1 MMEKSLYRPEN
12 EHDACGIGFVAHIHG
27 QRSHDIVERGLQIL
41 INLTHRGAESA
52 DNKTGDGAGILTQIP
67 HDLYVEEGIPLPSPA
82 SYGTGLLFL
91 PRNEEE
97 AEACKEIMNE
107 VIGQEGLELITWR
120 KVPVNNAGLGEIA
133 LSSEPHVMQVFIRG
147 RYEEDEL
154 ERRLYLVRKQTEN
167 RIRSSELQEKDVFYV
182 NSLSTRTII
191 YKGLFTPDQLGSYY
205 PDLRHP
211 AYRSAI
217 SLVHSRFSTN
227 TFPSWDLAQPF
238 RYIAHNGEINT
249 IRGNRLWMHAR
260 EALMRSELFRDD
272 LSKLFPVIEP
282 GKSDSASLDN
292 ALEFL
297 IKTGRTIPH
306 ALSMLI
312 PESWNDKNPIPNS
325 LKAFYEYHS
334 TFMEPWD
341 GPAAILFSDGRY
353 VGGTLDRNGLRP
365 SRYLITQDDLIIMG
379 SETGVQ
385 QFAPGEIREKGRL
398 KPGKLLLVDTKL
410 GIIIPND
417 EVKSELA
424 RRHPYANWLKENR
437 LEMEQIE
444 VRERKPSTLGDDLPV
459 YLKSFGYSKEDI
471 EVLIKPM
478 ALQGKEPINS
488 MGNDAPMAV
497 FSNKPQRLFNY
508 FRQLFAQVTNPPIDP
523 IREGLVMALT
533 NYIGSL
539 QKNILE
545 ESPEHCHLIKFKS
558 PIITNTDLG
567 KIKDLR
573 HRMFTHVT
581 LKMVYPVH
589 SGGKGLKKALDRL
602 CKEAEKAVDNHT
614 NFLILSDRDISEKM
628 APVPV
633 LLAVSA
639 IHHHLIR
646 TRKRM
651 QVGLIVETGEARE
664 VTHYAQ
670 LLAYGA
676 SIINPYVAFAV
687 LDHLVKEGEIDM
699 PYSQARKNYIK
710 AIDKGILKIMSKMGI
725 STLRSYFG
733 AQIFEAVGLSED
745 LINEYFSGTPSQIG
759 GIGLE
764 ELARDI
770 LQNHL
775 HTFFPA
781 DMPGLLPHKG
791 IYSYRWEGETHAWNP
806 ESIALLQWAV
816 RTGNYE
822 RFKEFTR
829 IVDTYTLRPVFIRGL
844 LQFKKGKSIPL
855 EEVEPEE
862 AIMKRFVTGAMS
874 YGSISREAHEAL
886 AIAMNRIGGRS
897 NTGEGGEDPDRFVV
911 KDPRKNRRSAIK
923 QVASGR
929 FGVTTDYLINA
940 DEIQIKVAQGAKPGE
955 GGQLPGYKVNR
966 IIARVRHSVPGITLI
981 SPPPHHDIYSIEDLA
996 QLIYDLKSTNPRAF
1010 ISVKLVSEHGVG
1022 TVAAGVSKAH
1032 ADLIVISGTE
1042 GGTGASPVSSIKH
1055 AGAPMEIGLAET
1067 HQTLVK
1073 NNLRSRV
1080 RLQAD
1085 GQLKTG
1091 RDVVIAALLGAEEFG
1106 FATAP
1111 LITLGCVMMRKCHM
1125 NTCPAGIATQDEK
1138 LRKRFRG
1145 APEHVENYFRFL
1157 AREIREYMAELG
1169 FRTFD
1174 EMTGRS
1180 DMLEQR
1186 RDIDHAKARTVDL
1199 SRLLWL
1205 PPDHGHLPLHY
1216 QAGLNSIKENALD
1229 KELIRLSARALQRR
1243 ERVWI
1248 SRDIH
1253 NTDRATGSM
1262 LSGEVVRLHGREGL
1276 PPDTI
1281 ECTFY
1286 GSAGQ
1291 SFGAFLVPGITFRL
1305 EGDANDY
1312 LGKGLSGGRIIV
1324 TPPKGIRYKP
1334 EENIIIGNT
1343 VLYGATSG
1351 HLYVNGVAGE
1361 RFAVRNSGAYAV
1373 VEGVGD
1379 HGCEYMT
1386 GGRVVVLGKTGRNF
1400 AAGMSGGI
1408 AYVLDRDGDFPYY
1421 CNQELVELT
1430 RLQDYDE
1437 VAELQEL
1444 IATHWHLTGS
1454 KLAEKVLANWDG
1466 YFPQFMKVTPLEYK
1480 KVLNEQK
1487 LREIESKLRR
1497 AEYDPDYTE

>member
-1 MMEKSLYRPEN
+1 MEKSLYRPDN
-12 EHDACGIGFVAHIHG
+12 EHDNCGIGFVAHIHG
-27 QRSHDIVERGLQIL
+27 NQSHDIVERGLQIL
-41 INLTHRGAESA
+41 VNLAHRGAESA
-52 DNKTGDGAGILTQIP
+52 DNKTGDGAGIMTQLP
-67 HDLYVEEGIPLPSPA
+67 HDLYRKSGIALPSPG

-91 PRNEEE
+91 PGDKQQ
-97 AEACKEIMNE
+97 AEQCKTWLKEI
-107 VIGQEGLELITWR
+107 IKQEGLTLITFR
-120 KVPVNNAGLGEIA
+120 KVPVNNSELGEIA
-133 LSSEPHVMQVFIRG
+133 LASEPAVEQVFIRG
-147 RYEEDEL
+147 DDEEDEL
-154 ERRLYLVRKQTEN
+154 ERRLYLIRKQIE
-167 RIRSSELQEKDVFYV
+167 RKIRHADLKDKDLFYIP
-182 NSLSTRTII
+182 SLSARTII
-191 YKGLFTPDQLGSYY
+191 YKGLFTPNQLISYY
-205 PDLRHP
+205 PDLQDP
-211 AYRSAI
+211 DFKSAI
-217 SLVHSRFSTN
+217 AVVHSRFSTN

-238 RYIAHNGEINT
+238 RFIAHNGEINT

-260 EALMRSELFRDD
+260 ESLMRSQLFRDD
-272 LSKLFPVIEP
+272 LPKLFPVIEP

-297 IKTGRTIPH
+297 VRTGRSIPH

-365 SRYLITQDDLIIMG
+365 SRYLVTKNDLIIMG

-385 QFAPGEIREKGRL
+385 EFPPEEIREKGRL
-398 KPGKLLLVDTKL
+398 KPGKLLLVDTQL

-417 EVKSELA
+417 EVKATLA
-424 RRHPYANWLKENR
+424 RRYPYGNWLMEGR
-437 LEMEQIE
+437 LEMEQIA
-444 VRERKPSTLGDDLPV
+444 VIHRKPSSLGDKLPV
-459 YLKSFGYSKEDI
+459 YMKSFGYSKEDI

-478 ALQGKEPINS
+478 ALQGKEPIHS

-497 FSNKPQRLFNY
+497 FSDKPQLLFNY

-533 NYIGSL
+533 NYIGSV

-545 ESPEHCHLIKFKS
+545 ESPEHCRLIKFKS

-573 HRMFTHVT
+573 HQLFTHVT
-581 LKMVYPVH
+581 LQMVYPVH
-589 SGGKGLKKALDRL
+589 TGAAGLKNALNEL
-602 CKEAEKAVDNHT
+602 CKNAEAAVDQQT
-614 NFLILSDRDISEKM
+614 NFIILSDRSISEDM
-628 APVPV
+628 APIPS

-639 IHHHLIR
+639 VHHHLIR
-646 TRKRM
+646 QKKRM
-651 QVGLIVETGEARE
+651 QVGLLVETGEARE
-664 VTHYAQ
+664 VTHFAQ
-670 LLAYGA
+670 LLAFGA
-676 SIINPYVAFAV
+676 SIINPYVPFAI
-687 LDHLVKEGEIDM
+687 LDDLVKQGEIEM
-699 PYSQARKNYIK
+699 PYTQARKNYVR

-725 STLRSYFG
+725 STLRSYHG
-733 AQIFEAVGLSED
+733 AQIFEAIGLSETMID
-745 LINEYFSGTPSQIG
+745 NYFSGTPSQIG
-759 GIGLE
+759 GIDLP
-764 ELARDI
+764 ELAREI
-770 LQNHL
+770 MKIHQEIFSPENG
-775 HTFFPA
+775 T
-781 DMPGLLPHKG
+781 GLLPHKG
-791 IYSYRWEGETHAWNP
+791 IYSYRWDGEKHAWNP
-806 ESIALLQWAV
+806 DTIALLQWAV
-816 RTGNYE
+816 RTGNYS
-822 RFKEFTR
+822 RFKTYTATADQHTR
-829 IVDTYTLRPVFIRGL
+829 IPSFIRGL
-844 LQFKKGKSIPL
+844 LDFKENPIPL
-855 EEVEPEE
+855 NEVEPEE
-862 AIMKRFVTGAMS
+862 LIMKRFVTGAMS
-874 YGSISREAHEAL
+874 YGSISKEAHETI

-897 NTGEGGEDPDRFVV
+897 NTGEGGEDPARFVV
-911 KDPRKNRRSAIK
+911 KDPEENRRSAVK

-929 FGVTTDYLINA
+929 FGVTTNYLVNA

-996 QLIYDLKSTNPRAF
+996 QLIYDLKSTNPYAF
-1010 ISVKLVSEHGVG
+1010 ISVKLVSENGVG

-1042 GGTGASPVSSIKH
+1042 GGTGASPVSSIKY
-1055 AGAPMEIGLAET
+1055 AGAPLEIGLAET
-1067 HQTLVK
+1067 HQTLVR
-1073 NNLRSRV
+1073 NNLRGRI

-1125 NTCPAGIATQDEK
+1125 NTCPAGIATQDKK
-1138 LRKRFRG
+1138 LRKRFQG
-1145 APEHVENYFRFL
+1145 KPEHLVNFFRFL
-1157 AREIREYMAELG
+1157 ARETREYMALLG
-1169 FRTFD
+1169 FRTFE
-1174 EMTGRS
+1174 EMVGHS
-1180 DMLEQR
+1180 DRLTQR
-1186 RDIDHAKARTVDL
+1186 KDIQHNKARTINL
-1199 SRLLWL
+1199 ERLLYY
-1205 PPDHGHLPLHY
+1205 PENPEHY
-1216 QAGLNSIKENALD
+1216 LTHYAPGLQKIKENELD
-1229 KELIRLSARALQRR
+1229 KELIKMTARALQRK

-1248 SRDIH
+1248 SRRIH

-1262 LSGEVVRLHGREGL
+1262 LSGEIVRLHGEEGL
-1276 PPDTI
+1276 PADTI

-1291 SFGAFLVPGITFRL
+1291 SFGAFLCAGVTFRL

-1312 LGKGLSGGRIIV
+1312 LGKGLSGGKIV
-1324 TPPKGIRYKP
+1324 ITPPRGITYKP
-1334 EENIIIGNT
+1334 EENIIAGNT
-1343 VLYGATSG
+1343 ILYGATSG
-1351 HLYVNGVAGE
+1351 YLFVNGVAGE
-1361 RFAVRNSGAYAV
+1361 RFAVRNSGVHTV

-1408 AYVLDRDGDFPYY
+1408 AYVLDRDGDFSYF

-1430 RLQDYDE
+1430 HLQNYDE

-1444 IATHWHLTGS
+1444 IAGHWHYTGS
-1454 KLAEKVLANWDG
+1454 KLAEEILSNWDA
-1466 YFPQFMKVTPLEYK
+1466 YFPKFIKVIPLEYK
-1480 KVLNEQK
+1480 KILNEQK
-1487 LREIESKLRR
+1487 LREINMKLKR
-1497 AEYDPDYTE
+1497 AAFDPDFAE

>member
-1 MMEKSLYRPEN
+1 MKENSLYRPEN

-27 QRSHDIVERGLQIL
+27 HRSHDIVERGLQIL

-67 HDLYVEEGIPLPSPA
+67 HDMYLDEGIPLPSPSA
-82 SYGTGLLFL
+82 YGTGLLFL
-91 PRNEEE
+91 PRDGKE
-97 AEACKEIMNE
+97 AEACKKILDETILS
-107 VIGQEGLELITWR
+107 EGLELITYR
-120 KVPVNNAGLGEIA
+120 KVPVNNAGLGDIA
-133 LSSEPHVMQVFIRG
+133 LTSEPHIEQVFIRG
-147 RYEEDEL
+147 NYEEDEL
-154 ERRLYLVRKQTEN
+154 ERRLYLVRKQTEDK
-167 RIRSSELQEKDVFYV
+167 IRALELKEKDVFYV

-191 YKGLFTPDQLGSYY
+191 YKGLFTPDQLVSYY
-205 PDLRHP
+205 PDLRQP
-211 AYRSAI
+211 SYRSAI
-217 SLVHSRFSTN
+217 ALVHSRFSTN

-272 LSKLFPVIEP
+272 LPKLFPVIEP

-297 IKTGRTIPH
+297 VQTGRTIPH

-365 SRYLITQDDLIIMG
+365 SRYLITRDDLIIMG

-385 QFAPGEIREKGRL
+385 QFAPEEIREKRRL

-444 VRERKPSTLGDDLPV
+444 VKERKPSTLGDALPV

-478 ALQGKEPINS
+478 AEQGKEPINS
-488 MGNDAPMAV
+488 MGNDTPMAV
-497 FSNKPQRLFNY
+497 FSGKPQRLFSY

-573 HRMFTHVT
+573 HQMFTHTT
-581 LKMVYPVH
+581 LKMVFPVNT
-589 SGGKGLKKALDRL
+589 GGKGLKKALDKL
-602 CKEAEKAVDNHT
+602 CRQAEEAVDNNT
-614 NFLILSDRDISEKM
+614 NFLILSDRDISEEM
-628 APVPV
+628 APIPV

-639 IHHHLIR
+639 VHHHLIR

-651 QVGLIVETGEARE
+651 QVGLIIETGEARE

-699 PYSQARKNYIK
+699 PYDKARRNYIR

-733 AQIFEAVGLSED
+733 AQIFEAIGLSEE
-745 LINEYFSGTPSQIG
+745 LIDEYFSGTPSQIG
-759 GIGLE
+759 GIGLN

-781 DMPGLLPHKG
+781 NNPSLLPHKG

-829 IVDTYTLRPVFIRGL
+829 TTDDYTLRPVFIRGL
-844 LQFKKGKSIPL
+844 LKIKKGRSIPL

-897 NTGEGGEDPDRFVV
+897 NTGEGGEHPDRFVV
-911 KDPRKNRRSAIK
+911 KDPRQNRRSAIK

-940 DEIQIKVAQGAKPGE
+940 DEIQIKIAQGAKPGE

-996 QLIYDLKSTNPRAF
+996 QLIYDLKSTNPKAY

-1073 NNLRSRV
+1073 NNLRTRV

-1169 FRTFD
+1169 FPTFD
-1174 EMTGRS
+1174 EMVGRS

-1186 RDIDHAKARTVDL
+1186 TDIAHEKARTIDL
-1199 SRLLWL
+1199 SRLLWF
-1205 PPDHGHLPLHY
+1205 PENNGHLPLHY
-1216 QAGLNSIKENALD
+1216 RPGLNHIMENMLD

-1248 SRDIH
+1248 TRDIH

-1276 PPDTI
+1276 PADTI

-1305 EGDANDY
+1305 EGDSNDY
-1312 LGKGLSGGRIIV
+1312 LGKGLSGGTIII

-1351 HLYVNGVAGE
+1351 HLFVNGIAGE
-1361 RFAVRNSGAYAV
+1361 RFAVRNSGVHAV

-1408 AYVLDRDGDFPYY
+1408 AYVLDLDGDFPYY

-1454 KLAEKVLANWDG
+1454 KQAEKVLANWDG
-1466 YFPQFMKVTPLEYK
+1466 YFPRFMKVTPLEYK

>member
-1 MMEKSLYRPEN
+1 MEKNLYLPEN

-27 QRSHDIVERGLQIL
+27 QPSHEIVERGLQVL
-41 INLTHRGAESA
+41 FNLSHRGAESA

-67 HDLYVEEGIPLPSPA
+67 HAFYVDEGIPLPSPQM
-82 SYGTGLLFL
+82 YGTGLLFL
-91 PRNEEE
+91 PRDEGE
-97 AEACKEIMNE
+97 AARCKEIME
-107 VIGQEGLELITWR
+107 ETIAAEGLELIAWR
-120 KVPVNNAGLGEIA
+120 QVPVDNTSLGDIA
-133 LSSEPHVMQVFIRG
+133 LASEPRIEQIFVRG
-147 RYEEDEL
+147 NMEEDEL

-167 RIRSSELQEKDVFYV
+167 KVRESEMKEKGMFYV
-182 NSLSTRTII
+182 NSLSTRTIV
-191 YKGLFTPDQLGSYY
+191 YKGLFTPDQLASYY

-211 AYRSAI
+211 GFRSAI
-217 SLVHSRFSTN
+217 ALVHSRFSTN

-272 LSKLFPVIEP
+272 LPKLFPVIEP

-297 IKTGRTIPH
+297 VQTGRTLPH

-312 PESWNDKNPIPNS
+312 PESWNDKNPIPKS

-365 SRYLITQDDLIIMG
+365 SRYLITRDDLIIMG

-385 QFAPGEIREKGRL
+385 QFDPAEIREKGRL
-398 KPGKLLLVDTKL
+398 KPGKLLLVDTRL

-417 EVKSELA
+417 EVKAELA

-444 VRERKPSTLGDDLPV
+444 VKERKPSTLGEALPT
-459 YLKSFGYSKEDI
+459 YLKSFGYSKEDL
-471 EVLIKPM
+471 EVLLKPM
-478 ALQGKEPINS
+478 AEQGKEPILS

-497 FSNKPQRLFNY
+497 LSRRPQRLFNY
-508 FRQLFAQVTNPPIDP
+508 FRQLFAQVTNQPIDP

-573 HRMFTHVT
+573 HQMFTHRT
-581 LKMVYPVH
+581 LKMVYPVA
-589 SGGKGLKKALDRL
+589 GGGTRLKEALDRL
-602 CKEAEKAVDNHT
+602 CSEAEKAVDDRT
-614 NFLILSDRDISEKM
+614 NFIILSDRDISEEM
-628 APVPV
+628 APIPA

-639 IHHHLIR
+639 VHHHLIR
-646 TRKRM
+646 AKKRM

-664 VTHYAQ
+664 VTHFAQ

-676 SIINPYVAFAV
+676 SIINPYVAFAI
-687 LDHLVKEGEIDM
+687 LDDMVKRGEIRM
-699 PYSQARKNYIK
+699 PYDEARRNYIK

-733 AQIFEAVGLSED
+733 AQIFEAVGLSEE
-745 LINEYFSGTPSQIG
+745 LINEYFCGTPSQVG
-759 GIGLE
+759 GVGLN
-764 ELARDI
+764 ELAEEIRR
-770 LQNHL
+770 NHEE
-775 HTFFPA
+775 TFFPERS
-781 DMPGLLPHKG
+781 PLLMPHKG
-791 IYSYRWEGETHAWNP
+791 IYSYRWDGETHAWNP
-806 ESIALLQWAV
+806 ETIALLQWAV
-816 RTGNYE
+816 RTGSYE
-822 RFKEFTR
+822 RFKAFTAAADR
-829 IVDTYTLRPVFIRGL
+829 YTLQPLFLRGMVAFRETRP
-844 LQFKKGKSIPL
+844 IPL

-874 YGSISREAHEAL
+874 YGSISKEAHEAL

-897 NTGEGGEDPDRFVV
+897 NTGEGGEDPERFIVT
-911 KDPRKNRRSAIK
+911 DPAMNRRSAIK

-929 FGVTTDYLINA
+929 FGVTTHYLVNA
-940 DEIQIKVAQGAKPGE
+940 DEIQIKIAQGAKPGE
-955 GGQLPGYKVNR
+955 GGQLPGYKVNK

-996 QLIYDLKSTNPRAF
+996 QLIYDLKSTNPQAS
-1010 ISVKLVSEHGVG
+1010 ISVKLVSENGVG

-1055 AGAPMEIGLAET
+1055 AGAPLEIGLAET

-1073 NNLRSRV
+1073 NHLRTRV

-1091 RDVVIAALLGAEEFG
+1091 RDIVVTALLGAEEFG
-1106 FATAP
+1106 FATTP

-1125 NTCPAGIATQDEK
+1125 NTCPVGIATQDEK

-1145 APEHVENYFRFL
+1145 KPEHVENYFRFL
-1157 AREIREYMAELG
+1157 AREVREYMARLG

-1174 EMTGRS
+1174 EMVGRS
-1180 DMLEQR
+1180 DLLVPRDDLEG
-1186 RDIDHAKARTVDL
+1186 KARTLDL
-1199 SRLLWL
+1199 SRLLWQPREQGTL
-1205 PPDHGHLPLHY
+1205 AQHHRP
-1216 QAGLNSIKENALD
+1216 GLNRIQENRLD
-1229 KELIRLSARALQRR
+1229 KELIRRAARALQRR

-1248 SRDIH
+1248 THSIH

-1262 LSGEVVRLHGREGL
+1262 LSGEVVRHHGPAGL
-1276 PPDTI
+1276 PADTI
-1281 ECTFY
+1281 ECIFY

-1291 SFGAFLVPGITFRL
+1291 SFGAFLAPGITFRL

-1324 TPPKGIRYKP
+1324 TPPKGIAYRP

-1351 HLYVNGVAGE
+1351 QLFVNGIAGE
-1361 RFAVRNSGAYAV
+1361 RFAVRNSGASAV

-1386 GGRVVVLGKTGRNF
+1386 GGRVVVLGRTGRNF

-1408 AYVLDRDGDFPYY
+1408 AYVLDMDGDFPYY

-1430 RLQDYDE
+1430 RLQEYDE
-1437 VAELQEL
+1437 VSELQEL
-1444 IATHWHLTGS
+1444 IAAHWHLTGS
-1454 KLAEKVLANWDG
+1454 KLAEKILANWDA
-1466 YFPQFMKVTPLEYK
+1466 YFNRFIKVTPLEYK

-1487 LREIESKLRR
+1487 IREIEAKLKR
-1497 AEYDPDYTE
+1497 AEYDPNFTE

>member
-1 MMEKSLYRPEN
+1 MERSLYRPEN

-67 HDLYVEEGIPLPSPA
+67 HDLYVGEGITLPSP
-82 SYGTGLLFL
+82 SFYGTGILFL
-91 PRNEEE
+91 PREEQE
-97 AEACKEIMNE
+97 AAICREIMNE
-107 VIGQEGLELITWR
+107 TIRQEGLELVAWR
-120 KVPVNNAGLGEIA
+120 KVPVNNADLGEIA
-133 LSSEPHVMQVFIRG
+133 LSSEPRIEQVFIRG
-147 RYEEDEL
+147 QYEEDEL

-167 RIRSSELQEKDVFYV
+167 KVRASQIKEKSSFYI
-182 NSLSTRTII
+182 NSLSSRTII

-205 PDLRHP
+205 PDLRHS
-211 AYRSAI
+211 AFRSAI
-217 SLVHSRFSTN
+217 ALVHSRFSTN

-260 EALMRSELFRDD
+260 EALMKSQLFRDD
-272 LSKLFPVIEP
+272 LPKLFPVIEP

-297 IKTGRTIPH
+297 VQTGRTLPH

-365 SRYLITQDDLIIMG
+365 SRYLISRDDLIIMG

-385 QFAPGEIREKGRL
+385 QFASEEIREKGRL

-424 RRHPYANWLKENR
+424 RRHPYANWLKEKR

-444 VRERKPSTLGDDLPV
+444 VKERKPSTLGDKLPV

-471 EVLIKPM
+471 EILIKPM
-478 ALQGKEPINS
+478 AEQGKEPIHS

-497 FSNKPQRLFNY
+497 FSDKPQRLFSY
-508 FRQLFAQVTNPPIDP
+508 FRQLFAQVTNPPVDP

-545 ESPEHCHLIKFKS
+545 ESAEHCHLIKFKS

-573 HRMFTHVT
+573 HQMFTHKI
-581 LKMVYPVH
+581 LKMVFPVNT
-589 SGGKGLKKALDRL
+589 GGKGLQKALDEL
-602 CKEAEKAVDNHT
+602 CRRAEKAVDNHT
-614 NFLILSDRDISEKM
+614 NFLILSDRDISEEM
-628 APVPV
+628 APIPV

-639 IHHHLIR
+639 VHHHLIR
-646 TRKRM
+646 AKKRM

-664 VTHYAQ
+664 VTHFAQ

-687 LDHLVKEGEIDM
+687 LDDLVTRGEIRM
-699 PYSQARKNYIK
+699 PYDEARKSYIK

-733 AQIFEAVGLSED
+733 AQIFEAVGLSEE
-745 LINEYFSGTPSQIG
+745 LINKYFSGTPSQIG
-759 GIGLE
+759 GIGLD
-764 ELARDI
+764 ELGREI

-775 HTFFPA
+775 DTFFPDNNLA
-781 DMPGLLPHKG
+781 LLPHKG

-816 RTGNYE
+816 RTGSYE
-822 RFKEFTR
+822 RFREFTKTA
-829 IVDTYTLRPVFIRGL
+829 DDYTQRPVFIRGML
-844 LQFKKGKSIPL
+844 KIKKGKAIPL

-911 KDPRKNRRSAIK
+911 KDPQQNRRSAIK

-940 DEIQIKVAQGAKPGE
+940 DEIQIKIAQGAKPGE
-955 GGQLPGYKVNR
+955 GGQLPGYKVNK

-996 QLIYDLKSTNPRAF
+996 QLIYDLKSTNPQAF
-1010 ISVKLVSEHGVG
+1010 ISVKLVSENGVG

-1073 NNLRSRV
+1073 NNLRARV

-1106 FATAP
+1106 FATTP

-1145 APEHVENYFRFL
+1145 KPEHVENYFRFL
-1157 AREIREYMAELG
+1157 AREIREYMAALG

-1174 EMTGRS
+1174 EMVGRS
-1180 DMLEQR
+1180 DMLAQR
-1186 RDIDHAKARTVDL
+1186 QDITHEKARTLDL
-1199 SRLLWL
+1199 SRLLWF
-1205 PPDHGHLPLHY
+1205 PRDNGHLPLHY
-1216 QAGLNSIKENALD
+1216 QPGVNKIKTNDLD
-1229 KELIRLSARALQRR
+1229 RELIRLSARALQRR

-1248 SRDIH
+1248 THEIN

-1262 LSGEVVRLHGREGL
+1262 LSGEVIRHHGRGGL
-1276 PPDTI
+1276 SADTI

-1291 SFGAFLVPGITFRL
+1291 SFGAFLAPGITFRL

-1324 TPPKGIRYKP
+1324 IPPKGITYKP
-1334 EENIIIGNT
+1334 EENIILGNT

-1351 HLYVNGVAGE
+1351 QLYVNGIAGE
-1361 RFAVRNSGAYAV
+1361 RFAVRNSGAHAV

-1408 AYVLDRDGDFPYY
+1408 AYVLNLDGDFPYY

-1430 RLQDYDE
+1430 RLQEYDE

-1454 KLAEKVLANWDG
+1454 KLAEKVLANWDA
-1466 YFPQFMKVTPLEYK
+1466 YFPRFLKVTPLEYK

-1487 LREIESKLRR
+1487 LREIESKLKR